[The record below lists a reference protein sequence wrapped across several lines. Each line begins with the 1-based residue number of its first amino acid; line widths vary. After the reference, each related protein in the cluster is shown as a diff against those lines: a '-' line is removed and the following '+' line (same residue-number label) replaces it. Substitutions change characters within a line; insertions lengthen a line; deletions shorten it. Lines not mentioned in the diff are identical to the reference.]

1 MRHISDSILGI
12 GHFRWAGLCWS
23 GSFEPLRNPIH
34 SSRITSV
41 DLVCCDHVTY
51 DTNYTDICCIG
62 HGLYCWQ
69 VLWSPPWCQRCRLH
83 AFPSPR
89 AIWFHGRCTMWAM
102 PIWFTICGAFLA
114 TTDAEGGLLWCT
126 QFDGWDADDMWLN
139 FSLFAHQTLHGMDLF
154 ALAVKRVQLF
164 SSTRVGGR
172 TSVKGN
178 LLQYGR
184 VGIWWWSTQLRTH
197 RSRSIWPIQ
206 VTIDLTNKSDY

>member
-1 MRHISDSILGI
+1 M
-12 GHFRWAGLCWS
+12 
-23 GSFEPLRNPIH
+23 
-34 SSRITSV
+34 
-41 DLVCCDHVTY
+41 CCDHLTY
-51 DTNYTDICCIG
+51 DSNYTDICCIG
-62 HGLYCWQ
+62 HGLDCWQ
-69 VLWSPPWCQRCRLH
+69 LLWSPPWCQRCRLH

-102 PIWFTICGAFLA
+102 PIWFTICGAFLV
-114 TTDAEGGLLWCT
+114 TTRCGGWFIMVHAIWWVRRWWYVAQIFIVCT
-126 QFDGWDADDMWLN
+126 PNITRF
-139 FSLFAHQTLHGMDLF
+139 MDLF

-184 VGIWWWSTQLRTH
+184 VGISWWSTQLRTH

>member
-1 MRHISDSILGI
+1 MRHISDSVLGI
-12 GHFRWAGLCWS
+12 HHFRWAGLCWS

-51 DTNYTDICCIG
+51 DSNYTDICCIG
-62 HGLYCWQ
+62 HGLDCWQ

-114 TTDAEGGLLWCT
+114 TTRCGGW
-126 QFDGWDADDMWLN
+126 FIMVHA
-139 FSLFAHQTLHGMDLF
+139 
-154 ALAVKRVQLF
+154 
-164 SSTRVGGR
+164 
-172 TSVKGN
+172 
-178 LLQYGR
+178 
-184 VGIWWWSTQLRTH
+184 IWWVRRWWYVAQIFIVCTP
-197 RSRSIWPIQ
+197 SITRHGFVCISSWVRAIIQ
-206 VTIDLTNKSDY
+206 FHASWRQNIC